1 MCPYMIIKYE
11 TDYQIPV
18 CEPKNEP
25 CTLCVCGNAE
35 TFKEIEKEKT
45 N

>member
-1 MCPYMIIKYE
+1 MCPYLIIKHE
-11 TDYQIPV
+11 EDKQFPV

-25 CTLCVCGNAE
+25 CTLCVCGNAN
-35 TFKEIEKEKT
+35 TFNEIENEKK